1 MLALFTAL
9 PSLISGLFGTVNGIT
24 NAISNEKIAALT
36 ATTDQDRIAAQE
48 RVNSLSMQRDVLVAD
63 AAHSKLDLYIR
74 SGIAL
79 GPMFYLLKIFIWDK
93 VLASWTNGT
102 TDPLDANLWQV
113 IMVTLGFYFVA
124 ATTTTVAQMFAR
136 PKPRGILR

>member
-24 NAISNEKIAALT
+24 NAIANEKIAAIT
-36 ATTDQDRIAAQE
+36 ATTDEARIAAQE

-102 TDPLDANLWQV
+102 TDPLD
-113 IMVTLGFYFVA
+113 
-124 ATTTTVAQMFAR
+124 
-136 PKPRGILR
+136 

>member
-9 PSLISGLFGTVNGIT
+9 PSLISGLFGSINGIT

-74 SGIAL
+74 SLIAL
-79 GPMFYLLKIFIWDK
+79 GPMIVLLKIFAWDK
-93 VLASWTNGT
+93 AFGTWTGGR
-102 TDPLDANLWQV
+102 TDALDPNLWQV
-113 IMVTLGFYFVA
+113 IMVVLGFYFVS
-124 ATTTTVAQMFAR
+124 ATTTTVAQMFSR
-136 PKPRGILR
+136 PNPRK